1 MSIRTR
7 DMTAGRLDRV
17 RLGMSR
23 AVLVALGTS
32 LLISAVMLLF
42 GRAILSLFISGSLAE
57 VEGALTVGYG
67 DLSMMSIFLAVLY
80 LLHLLRSALQGL
92 GNAVLPM
99 LSGVTAF
106 IMRTSMVFIL
116 PAFIGERGVF
126 LAEVSAWFG
135 AIAVLIPS
143 YFVIVGRLSLK

>member
-1 MSIRTR
+1 
-7 DMTAGRLDRV
+7 MTAGRLDRV

-23 AVLVALGTS
+23 VVLVALGTS
-32 LLISAVMLLF
+32 LLISSVMLLF
-42 GRAILSLFISGSLAE
+42 GRAILRLFSGSPAE
-57 VEGALTVGYG
+57 VEGALTAGYG
-67 DLSMMSIFLAVLY
+67 YLSAMSIFLALLY
-80 LLHLLRSALQGL
+80 LLHLLRSALQGP
-92 GNAVLPM
+92 GNTVLPM

-106 IMRTSMVFIL
+106 IMRTSTVFIL

-143 YFVIVGRLSLK
+143 YFVIVRRLSLK

>member
-1 MSIRTR
+1 M
-7 DMTAGRLDRV
+7 
-17 RLGMSR
+17 
-23 AVLVALGTS
+23 ALGTS
-32 LLISAVMLLF
+32 LLISSVMLLF

-67 DLSMMSIFLAVLY
+67 YLSMMSIFLAVLY

-126 LAEVSAWFG
+126 LSGVSAWFG
-135 AIAVLIPS
+135 AIDVVNTSNLVIVISS
-143 YFVIVGRLSLK
+143 YFK

>member
-1 MSIRTR
+1 
-7 DMTAGRLDRV
+7 MTAGRLDRV

-23 AVLVALGTS
+23 VVLVALGTS
-32 LLISAVMLLF
+32 LLISSV
-42 GRAILSLFISGSLAE
+42 
-57 VEGALTVGYG
+57 
-67 DLSMMSIFLAVLY
+67 MSIFLALLY
-80 LLHLLRSALQGL
+80 LLHLLRSALQGP
-92 GNAVLPM
+92 GNTVLPM

-106 IMRTSMVFIL
+106 IMRTSTVFIL

-143 YFVIVGRLSLK
+143 YFVMVRRLSLK